1 MLAQSSGERLAGSGG
16 GLLALAR
23 PSRCPSL
30 AVSRRSTSL
39 GLARSRQSVTRESGL
54 APCEHGG
61 VTQLSS
67 GRLRTAT
74 AADGPQLLHLW
85 ALLFDEDATTPGGP
99 WKDHA
104 REWFT
109 RYVDDAR
116 SARFPAIDVAGDL
129 VATAIGTLEIGVP
142 SPQCVRGR
150 TVRLANV
157 ITLPGHRGQGHA
169 TMLVLDVVA
178 WARSIAADRVD
189 LSATPVGQRVYEK
202 LGFTVTSA
210 PRMKLVL

>member
-1 MLAQSSGERLAGSGG
+1 MGQRGPFGS
-16 GLLALAR
+16 
-23 PSRCPSL
+23 C
-30 AVSRRSTSL
+30 
-39 GLARSRQSVTRESGL
+39 Q
-54 APCEHGG
+54 HGA
-61 VTQLSS
+61 VTQISS
-67 GRLRTAT
+67 GRLRTAR
-74 AADGPQLLHLW
+74 AEDGAELLRLW
-85 ALLFDEDATTPGGP
+85 ALLFDEGGATSEEP
-99 WKDHA
+99 WKGHA

-109 RYVDDAR
+109 RYVDDTR
-116 SARFPAIDVAGDL
+116 NARFPAIEVDGEL
-129 VATAIGTLEIGVP
+129 VATAISTLEIGVP

-157 ITLPGHRGQGHA
+157 ITLPEHRGQGHG

-189 LSATPVGQRVYEK
+189 LSATPTGQRIYGR

>member
-1 MLAQSSGERLAGSGG
+1 MGQRGPFGS
-16 GLLALAR
+16 
-23 PSRCPSL
+23 C
-30 AVSRRSTSL
+30 
-39 GLARSRQSVTRESGL
+39 Q
-54 APCEHGG
+54 HGA
-61 VTQLSS
+61 VTQISS
-67 GRLRTAT
+67 GRLRTAR
-74 AADGPQLLHLW
+74 AEDGAELLRLW
-85 ALLFDEDATTPGGP
+85 ALLFDEGGATSEEP
-99 WKDHA
+99 WKGHA
-104 REWFT
+104 RGWFT

-116 SARFPAIDVAGDL
+116 NVRFPVIEVDGEL

-157 ITLPGHRGQGHA
+157 ITLPEHRGQGHG

-189 LSATPVGQRVYEK
+189 LSATPTGQRIYES

>member
-1 MLAQSSGERLAGSGG
+1 
-16 GLLALAR
+16 
-23 PSRCPSL
+23 
-30 AVSRRSTSL
+30 
-39 GLARSRQSVTRESGL
+39 
-54 APCEHGG
+54 

-67 GRLRTAT
+67 GRLRTAR
-74 AADGPQLLHLW
+74 AADGPQLLRLW
-85 ALLFDEDATTPGGP
+85 ALLFDHDGTTPVEP

-104 REWFT
+104 RDWFA
-109 RYVDDAR
+109 RCVDDDR
-116 SARFPAIDVAGDL
+116 NARFPAIDVNGEL

-157 ITLPGHRGQGHA
+157 ITLPGHRGQGHG

-189 LSATPVGQRVYEK
+189 LSATPAGQRVYEK